1 MSISFD
7 CVSKVYRDT
16 DFNQYGV
23 EVYDSFTCNTAY
35 YNVDINNLEGLDIL
49 REIAEGDMSC
59 EEELMNIIEK
69 IDDMHC
75 HIFIDGEVYEWE
87 QIEDII
93 KKMMDSYN
101 NNEDDDEYDEED
113 NE

>member
-7 CVSKVYRDT
+7 SVRKVYKQIDYENV
-16 DFNQYGV
+16 DAV
-23 EVYDSFTCNTAY
+23 EVYDSFTSNTAY
-35 YNVDINNLEGLDIL
+35 YPINDIYAVNGLDIL

-75 HIFIDGEVYEWE
+75 HIFIDGEVYEWK
-87 QIEDII
+87 QIKDII
-93 KKMMDSYN
+93 RSMLTSY
-101 NNEDDDEYDEED
+101 NNEDDPDIYEE
-113 NE
+113 EE